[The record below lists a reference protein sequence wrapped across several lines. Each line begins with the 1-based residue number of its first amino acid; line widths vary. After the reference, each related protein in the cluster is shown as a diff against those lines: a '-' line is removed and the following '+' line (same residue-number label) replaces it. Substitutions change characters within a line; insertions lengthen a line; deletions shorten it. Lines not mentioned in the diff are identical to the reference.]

1 MHSALQLPVLAS
13 STGNLALG
21 AFIVILLAGGIFA
34 YYSRRGSDISQ
45 RPQGREKGGQPGV
58 GQGNSRISSSD
69 DHVEEAAER
78 ERGPR

>member
-13 STGNLALG
+13 GIGNLALT
-21 AFIVILLAGGIFA
+21 AVIVIVLAGGIFA

-58 GQGNSRISSSD
+58 GEGPSRISAGD

-78 ERGPR
+78 QNPR